1 MGLLSAIFGGDRDGS
16 LDCPHARLIPRW
28 RGPQVMDDDA
38 QAMGFV
44 CQDCGREFLN
54 YRVHDRRLRT
64 R

>member
-1 MGLLSAIFGGDRDGS
+1 MGLLSTIFGGDLNES

-28 RGPQVMDDDA
+28 RGPQVMEDDA

-44 CQDCGREFLN
+44 CQDCGSEFLT
-54 YRVHDRRLRT
+54 YRVRDRRLRT